1 MHDNNP
7 AEWKKRGKEKVKKK
21 GYFRR
26 RYGTIKDPVITFLRI
41 EDDNR
46 KDEFYKKHFEDLLV
60 LIFTHF
66 SKNLNYAHF
75 NLFIPKNVE
84 LPLRWEG
91 QHMDISYMTPDKCL
105 VFIQFHVANPERAK
119 KLWQKLF

>member
-1 MHDNNP
+1 MHDSNTT
-7 AEWKKRGKEKVKKK
+7 EQKRRKERKVKKK
-21 GYFRR
+21 GYFGR
-26 RYGTIKDPVITFLRI
+26 RYGTTKDPVIPILRT

-46 KDEFYKKHFEDLLV
+46 KDEYYKKHFTDLLV
-60 LIFTHF
+60 LIATHF

-75 NLFIPKNVE
+75 NLFIPRNSE

-91 QHMDISYMTPDKCL
+91 QHMDISYMTSDKCVVL
-105 VFIQFHVANPERAK
+105 IQFHCVNPERAK